1 MKKPLLRVGSY
12 GGVGALRLSVGGFA
26 EEGSE
31 RVLSRIS
38 KQNLTGAVPRMLL
51 PLDTLSG
58 DSISQ

>member
-1 MKKPLLRVGSY
+1 MGSY
-12 GGVGALRLSVGGFA
+12 GEVGALRLSVGGFA